1 MFFERLLR
9 RLILPLRA
17 RRFRK
22 SNEYK
27 SIKDELD
34 KLILSN
40 PSYQIFDYYMDE
52 ECYEAHDVMCDSMP
66 SSMLSDLLSDM
77 DKPFGETLLA
87 YIDKKG
93 ITDVEAYKR
102 SNVSRKVFSK
112 IKCNKYYQPSKVTAV
127 SFAIGLRLDIDETEH
142 LLRTAGLCLSDSNTF
157 DIIIEYFIVTGNY
170 KSIHDVNDVLYQ
182 YDQVLLGC

>member
-27 SIKDELD
+27 SIKDEID

-52 ECYEAHDVMCDSMP
+52 ECYEAHDVMCDYMP
-66 SSMLSDLLSDM
+66 S
-77 DKPFGETLLA
+77 
-87 YIDKKG
+87 
-93 ITDVEAYKR
+93 
-102 SNVSRKVFSK
+102 
-112 IKCNKYYQPSKVTAV
+112 
-127 SFAIGLRLDIDETEH
+127 
-142 LLRTAGLCLSDSNTF
+142 
-157 DIIIEYFIVTGNY
+157 
-170 KSIHDVNDVLYQ
+170 
-182 YDQVLLGC
+182 